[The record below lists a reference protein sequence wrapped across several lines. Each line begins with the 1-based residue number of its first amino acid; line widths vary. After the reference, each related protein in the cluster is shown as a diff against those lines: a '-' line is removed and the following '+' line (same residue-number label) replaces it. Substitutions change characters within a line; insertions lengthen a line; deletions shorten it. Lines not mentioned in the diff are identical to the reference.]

1 MKNSEITRLD
11 LMLPVRSIGTN
22 RRSLTGR
29 VVLGSGN
36 AAGFE
41 SSLERDWL
49 ICLDFDPDV
58 ELILEQ
64 PFSLNYEIDGSAL
77 RYTPD
82 VLAQYRE
89 RNGTIPVV
97 VFEVKPYEELRAEFA
112 KYRQRFKR
120 MVRHCR
126 ERSWRFKIV
135 TERDIRTPYLSNA
148 KFLRKYRK
156 LTAQTLYKEQLLYS
170 MKALGPTTAQGLLA
184 MAYLHEEKRMAAL
197 TELWRMVANREI
209 KAELDKPLTMHSTI
223 WLGGEHA

>member
-1 MKNSEITRLD
+1 MS
-11 LMLPVRSIGTN
+11 
-22 RRSLTGR
+22 
-29 VVLGSGN
+29 SGN

-89 RNGTIPVV
+89 RNGSVPVV

-112 KYRQRFKR
+112 KYRQRFKQ

-126 ERSWRFKIV
+126 ERGWRFKIV

-156 LTAQTLYKEQLLYS
+156 LTSQTLYKEQLLYS
-170 MKALGPTTAQGLLA
+170 MKALGPTTPQGLLA

-197 TELWRMVANREI
+197 TELWRMVAHREI
-209 KAELDKPLTMHSTI
+209 NAELDKPLTMQSTI